1 MAKKKRKLTPNQIE
15 YQRQVKLL
23 KRRIKSWERKGYLF
37 EVRIPEMV
45 KRVTKKNIQE
55 LKSIQ
60 FKNFTKEERDIAW
73 GRYQIR
79 LELSREP
86 EINYD
91 DYWYEPEY
99 RPVNTMDEIQQ
110 WIDDIINE
118 ILNPDLLERDREGAK
133 ELLETIIDN
142 ARQRLGDKG
151 FYDYL
156 QDPEVVTKLKN
167 AASNYRQSYRKKNG
181 TDTGDE
187 SLREFTETLNLG
199 RPLTQEQA
207 EDLERYGVVG
217 FDYSDTKYD

>member
-1 MAKKKRKLTPNQIE
+1 MAKKQRKLTPNQSE
-15 YQRQVKLL
+15 YQRQLRLL
-23 KRRIKSWERKGYLF
+23 KRRVKSWERKGYLF
-37 EVRIPEMV
+37 EIRIPEIP
-45 KRVTKKNIQE
+45 KRVTKKDIQK
-55 LKSIQ
+55 LKNIQ
-60 FKNFTKEERDIAW
+60 FKRFTKEERNKAW

-79 LELSREP
+79 EELSREP
-86 EINYD
+86 EVNYD

-99 RPVNTMDEIQQ
+99 RPVNTMAEIQQ
-110 WIDDIINE
+110 WLDDIINE
-118 ILNPDLLERDREGAK
+118 ILNPELLERDREGAK

-142 ARQRLGDKG
+142 ARRELGDKS

-187 SLREFTETLNLG
+187 SLREFTETLNIG

-207 EDLERYGVVG
+207 EDLEMYGAVD
-217 FDYSDTKYD
+217 FDYSDTDYD